1 MRPSRSIFLI
11 LAFVLVLG
19 AVAPT
24 ADARRNCNC
33 DMCQPGNLLAMC
45 FWPGHGTVF
54 CFDYW
59 EFECNLPS
67 LTGEDAAE
75 ETLVCA
81 EPEAET
87 DVLPESSFSSDET
100 EDLDAED
107 PEGGLEDD
115 QSVAPVA
122 VG

>member
-19 AVAPT
+19 AMAPT

-59 EFECNLPS
+59 EFECNMPF
-67 LTGEDAAE
+67 LTGEEAADE
-75 ETLVCA
+75 ALVCA
-81 EPEAET
+81 EPEA
-87 DVLPESSFSSDET
+87 DVLPESFVS
-100 EDLDAED
+100 EDKIEDQEAID
-107 PEGGLEDD
+107 PEDGLTDD